1 MKLETAISEDSPESS
16 NILHQLS
23 DKIDI
28 PPDALMT
35 LKQVAQILGITEH
48 CLTSNRK
55 NWKEILPRIQF
66 NGRLIRYRK
75 SDVLKLIAEGH
86 LLSLGKPQ
94 ETKESNA

>member
-1 MKLETAISEDSPESS
+1 MNLETAISEDSLESS
-16 NILHQLS
+16 NASHQFT
-23 DKIDI
+23 DKTDI

-35 LKQVAQILGITEH
+35 MKQVAQVLGVTEH
-48 CLTSNRK
+48 CLISNRK

-94 ETKESNA
+94 EIKESNA